1 MKHFALFL
9 AASMA
14 ACTASSVAQSHH
26 AVKQARASVATMTT
40 VPFKLSAN
48 HIFVRGTVDGKTF
61 AFVFDTA
68 GGASLTQ
75 SVRKAL
81 DLPAIGQAPIN
92 GIGNVPEMMD
102 IVRPKVASIGDAT
115 VNDAYFLVLPSDMG
129 MASPFEGVPLGG
141 ILGREF
147 FADLPVTIDYAKNTL
162 TFTNPAS
169 FHPDPGANAV
179 PMMMRE
185 SIFPNIQASV
195 DGATGSFDLDA
206 GSASSLMLSQSFA
219 SANGIEAKMPKTAQ
233 VIVGRGVGGAVTGV
247 AGRVATFSLGD
258 VSIADLVA
266 YITNATGG
274 AMASPG
280 LAGNIGGEILRRFTV
295 TIDVPDKT
303 LYLAKN
309 AAFGEPFAFSRTGLS
324 LDNVDGQVIVARVI
338 ADSPAQTAGV
348 HDGDVLVAIDG
359 KPAASLSPD
368 ELKASSMQAP
378 GTVVRIEIRRD
389 GKPLAFA
396 LKLRDL
402 L

>member
-1 MKHFALFL
+1 
-9 AASMA
+9 
-14 ACTASSVAQSHH
+14 
-26 AVKQARASVATMTT
+26 ATTTT

-75 SVRKAL
+75 SARKAL
-81 DLPAIGQAPIN
+81 GLAAIGQAEIP
-92 GIGNVPEMMD
+92 GIGNAPEMMD
-102 IVRPKVASIGDAT
+102 IVQPKVASIGDAT
-115 VNDAYFLVLPSDMG
+115 VKDGYFIVLPSDMG
-129 MASPFEGVPLGG
+129 IVSPFEGVPLGG
-141 ILGREF
+141 VLGREF
-147 FADLPVTIDYAKNTL
+147 FAGLPVTIDYTNDTL

-169 FHPDPGANAV
+169 FHPDPGANGL
-179 PMMMRE
+179 PITMRDG
-185 SIFPNIQASV
+185 IFPNVRASV

-219 SANGIEAKMPKTAQ
+219 SANGIEAKMPRTAN
-233 VIVGRGVGGAVTGV
+233 VVAGRGVGGAISGV

-258 VSIADLVA
+258 VSIPDVVA

-274 AMASPG
+274 AMATPG

-295 TIDVPDKT
+295 TIDVPDKMV
-303 LYLAKN
+303 YLAKN
-309 AAFGEPFAFSRTGLS
+309 ATFGEPFAFSRTGLS
-324 LDNVDGQVIVARVI
+324 LDAVDGKVVVAHVI
-338 ADSPAQTAGV
+338 ADSPAQAAGV
-348 HDGDVLVAIDG
+348 HEGDVLVAIDG
-359 KPAASLSPD
+359 KSTASLSSD
-368 ELKASSMQAP
+368 ELKASSLQAP

-389 GKPLAFA
+389 GKPLSFA